1 VKAVINRIDGVRLQ
15 VDYGKDETAFVHVAG
30 GCRGSEQGVR
40 MALAPNIFISWSK
53 ERGKAAATALHEWL
67 PMIIQAAKPWMSD
80 KDIGKGTVWL
90 DELTAALGTLKQG
103 IICLTRES
111 LSEPWLL
118 YEAGVISKALDRKTR
133 VWTYLLAD
141 LKPSDVSHP
150 LGLFQHTVA
159 TRDDTFR
166 LLESINNTM
175 EDHGVP
181 SSILRKQFEML
192 WPELDKKLS
201 ELPGPKVWRFPRT
214 RSVEDMVA
222 ELLELARAE
231 DRRKISFRLPSD
243 LTVEDLIGEGVS
255 KSQAAAI
262 KAWGGLGKTPIETSK
277 SVPLRDLPLAAAELE
292 KEKKKEKKKK

>member
-1 VKAVINRIDGVRLQ
+1 
-15 VDYGKDETAFVHVAG
+15 
-30 GCRGSEQGVR
+30 

-141 LKPSDVSHP
+141 LKPS
-150 LGLFQHTVA
+150 
-159 TRDDTFR
+159 
-166 LLESINNTM
+166 
-175 EDHGVP
+175 
-181 SSILRKQFEML
+181 
-192 WPELDKKLS
+192 
-201 ELPGPKVWRFPRT
+201 
-214 RSVEDMVA
+214 
-222 ELLELARAE
+222 
-231 DRRKISFRLPSD
+231 
-243 LTVEDLIGEGVS
+243 EGVRLMETGS
-255 KSQAAAI
+255 PQRHVVTQDSRAYAQSRCCYHLNDRTKSA
-262 KAWGGLGKTPIETSK
+262 L
-277 SVPLRDLPLAAAELE
+277 
-292 KEKKKEKKKK
+292 